1 MSNPECWEQAAF
13 MVINTPFRLIAT
25 ILNIPLA
32 ILWFLCRLL
41 ILPLLLVLLVFNLAW
56 GLMMAIIMI
65 FSGISKAAPVL
76 RPFTFIL
83 ALPFLILGD
92 FIVTISPVPTPADAQ
107 SKLMKWEFLEKFPY
121 GADVLSE
128 I

>member
-1 MSNPECWEQAAF
+1 MSNHECWEQAAF

-25 ILNIPLA
+25 ILNIPLS

-56 GLMMAIIMI
+56 GLMMAIIMVL
-65 FSGISKAAPVL
+65 SGISKTAPFL
-76 RPFTFIL
+76 RPFTFLL

-121 GADVLSE
+121 GSDVLSE